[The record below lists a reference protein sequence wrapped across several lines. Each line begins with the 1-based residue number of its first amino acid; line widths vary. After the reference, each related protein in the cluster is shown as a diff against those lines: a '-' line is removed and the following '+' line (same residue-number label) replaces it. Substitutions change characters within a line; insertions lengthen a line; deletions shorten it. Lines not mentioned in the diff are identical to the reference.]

1 VKELAAHIADTERVF
16 SFRAFWFA
24 RQGPGA
30 LEGMDQEPFVQQ
42 AFANQRSLESLVD
55 EFEAIRAATIAL
67 FASLTPEALARTG
80 VASGY
85 TFTVRAFPFIIAGH
99 EMHHRKQLVSLYGLG
114 S

>member
-1 VKELAAHIADTERVF
+1 
-16 SFRAFWFA
+16 
-24 RQGPGA
+24 
-30 LEGMDQEPFVQQ
+30 MDQEPFVQQ